1 MLINAVK
8 VGFKKGLVCCLTL
21 IKIILPIYICI
32 TFIKYS
38 PVMGWIVSLFSPV
51 MGIFHLPGEAAVPW
65 ITGLFS
71 DEYGAIAA
79 IKAVGLTGFEITV
92 VSIMVMFAHS
102 LFVEAAIIKK
112 LGLSLLFFTG
122 YRLIAAIL
130 AGIIFG
136 FVGGVLLS

>member
-1 MLINAVK
+1 MLINAIK
-8 VGFKKGLVCCLTL
+8 VGFKKGLFCCFTL
-21 IKIILPIYICI
+21 IKIMLPIYICI

-38 PVMGWIVSLFSPV
+38 PAMGWIVGVFSPI

-102 LFVEAAIIKK
+102 LFVEAAIIRK
-112 LGLSLLFFTG
+112 LGLSLLFFTS
-122 YRLIAAIL
+122 YRMIVAVV
-130 AGIIFG
+130 AGIVFG
-136 FVGGVLLS
+136 YVGGVILS

>member
-1 MLINAVK
+1 MLISAIR
-8 VGFKKGLVCCLTL
+8 VGFRKGLLCCWTL
-21 IKIILPIYICI
+21 IKIMLPVYICI

-38 PVMGWIVSLFSPV
+38 PVMGWIVGIFSPF
-51 MGIFHLPGEAAVPW
+51 MGLFHLPGEAAVPW

-79 IKAVGLTGFEITV
+79 IKAVGLKGYEITV

-112 LGLSLLFFTG
+112 LDLSLLFFTC
-122 YRLIAAIL
+122 YRLVAAII
-130 AGIIFG
+130 AGILFG
-136 FVGGVLLS
+136 WAGGVFFS